1 MNKTFLKAAF
11 AAALAF
17 IMPATSN
24 AQLGD
29 LLNSVA
35 SKVSSS
41 SSTASTVTDVI
52 TSIIGTSKVS
62 ESSLVGTWTYKEPC
76 IAAES
81 SNILSKAAAAAAA
94 SKAQSQLGTV
104 LGKAG
109 IKAGT
114 MKIVFQKDGTAQVS
128 VGSKTVAATYKV
140 DGSNLLLTFT
150 KLKKTVTMNCKLSAG
165 RLQLS
170 MKADKLL
177 TLINAVSSTAAA
189 ASSSLSTLSTL
200 LKSVDGLYVGLQF
213 TK

>member
-1 MNKTFLKAAF
+1 MKKTFLKV
-11 AAALAF
+11 ALATVVAF
-17 IMPATSN
+17 LLPTVSN
-24 AQLGD
+24 AQLSD
-29 LLNSVA
+29 LLKSAA
-35 SKVSSS
+35 SKVTSS
-41 SSTASTVTDVI
+41 SSTSSTVTDVI
-52 TSIIGTSKVS
+52 TSLLGTSKVS

-81 SNILSKAAAAAAA
+81 DNLLGKATAAAAA
-94 SKAQSQLGTV
+94 SKAQQQLSTV
-104 LGKAG
+104 LTKAG

-114 MKIVFQKDGTAQVS
+114 MKITFEKGGSAKVV

-140 DGSNLLLTFT
+140 DGSNLTLTFT
-150 KLKKTVTMNCKLSAG
+150 KLKKSVTMNCKLSAG
-165 RLQLS
+165 KLQLA

-177 TLINAVSSTAAA
+177 TLVNAVSSTAAA